1 MYLKKSLNKKTGRTY
16 LSIATGYRDKNTGNS
31 KTVLI
36 KSLGYLDVF
45 EKQFDDPISHF
56 TEIVNQMNNEELEN
70 KLPLTIQIDKNEK
83 LDKNICYRKN
93 FGYVALSKIY
103 HELEIDKFLINKFK
117 SRDVSEFKINN
128 IMKLLVFARCLFPDS
143 KKSTYENRD
152 IFFENTNFSLK
163 EVYNA
168 LTYIEPFKE
177 SLQSYIY
184 DHIKEQYKPKNECV
198 YYDVTNYYF
207 EIDDNDDF
215 RKKAVSKEHRPN
227 PIVQMGLFMDSLGLP
242 MCYGLFPGNTND
254 CLTLKPMVQKL
265 QNNYDI
271 GKVIVVADKGLNTGK
286 NIAYQK
292 AIGNGYVMS
301 LSVRGANQE
310 LKDFVLNE
318 KGYEY
323 NKDKTYKK
331 KSRLYPREIE
341 YIKTI
346 NGKEVKTK
354 TRVDE
359 KQVIFWSADY
369 AKRAKAERQPAID
382 KARDLIGNVQKYN
395 KKNSYGASKYVKHLV
410 FDETTGEII
419 KAKSQ
424 LSLDEDKIAEEEKY
438 DGYYAIV
445 SSEMN
450 KTDDEIIDIYR
461 GLWRIEETFKV
472 TKSELDDRPIYVST
486 KEHIEAHFLTCYLAL
501 VLCRVLQHKLDKKYS
516 VEKILES
523 LSKYNC
529 SNFQRNYYLFDYY
542 YIVLENIGNIIN
554 IDFSLKNRTLQDI
567 KKIFHYLKKVN
578 FSQQL
583 SSKKSSLKAIVI
595 SSFKSLFYLFLM
607 SNSGFNIFYLG
618 SIEKYINLFGSL
630 SG

>member
-1 MYLKKSLNKKTGRTY
+1 MYLNIMNNKKTGKTS
-16 LSIATGYRDKNTGNS
+16 LSICRGFRDTTGKVKHTTV
-31 KTVLI
+31 KTLGLLEDLE
-36 KSLGYLDVF
+36 KSY
-45 EKQFDDPISHF
+45 DDPIAHF
-56 TEIVNQMNNEELEN
+56 RSVAKKMTEEEKQDN
-70 KLPLTIQIDKNEK
+70 LPITITIDKNEEMQE
-83 LDKNICYRKN
+83 DTYNQKN
-93 FGYVALSKIY
+93 FGYASLSKVY

-117 SRDVSEFKINN
+117 ARDVSEFKINN
-128 IMKLLVFARCLFPDS
+128 IMKLLIFARCLFPDS
-143 KKSTYENRD
+143 KKSTYENKN
-152 IFFENTNFSLK
+152 IFFENTDFSLK

-184 DHIKEQYKPKNECV
+184 DHIQEQYKPNNECV
-198 YYDVTNYYF
+198 FYDVTNYYF

-215 RKKAVSKEHRPN
+215 RKKGVSKEHRPN

-265 QNNYDI
+265 QKNYSV

-310 LKDFVLNE
+310 LKDFVLDE

-341 YIKTI
+341 YIKTV
-346 NGKEVKTK
+346 NGKQELAKMK
-354 TRVDE
+354 VDE

-382 KARDLIGNVQKYN
+382 KAKDLIGNVQKYN
-395 KKNSYGASKYVKHLV
+395 KKNCYGASKYVKHLV
-410 FDETTGEII
+410 FDKNTGEII
-419 KAKSQ
+419 EAKSQ
-424 LSLDEDKIAEEEKY
+424 LSLDEEKIAEEEKL

-445 SSEMN
+445 SSEFN
-450 KTDDEIIDIYR
+450 KKDDEIIDIYR

-472 TKSELDDRPIYVST
+472 TKSELEDRPIYVST

-501 VLCRVLQHKLDKKYS
+501 VLCRVLQYKLDKKYS

-523 LSKYNC
+523 LSKCNC
-529 SNFQRNYYLFDYY
+529 QNLE
-542 YIVLENIGNIIN
+542 ENIYRFNFYDTVLKDIGNATDIN
-554 IDFSLKNRTLQDI
+554 FSLKNRTLQDI
-567 KKIFHYLKKVN
+567 KKI
-578 FSQQL
+578 L
-583 SSKKSSLKAIVI
+583 SLTKIK
-595 SSFKSLFYLFLM
+595 
-607 SNSGFNIFYLG
+607 
-618 SIEKYINLFGSL
+618 
-630 SG
+630 

>member
-1 MYLKKSLNKKTGRTY
+1 MYLKKSKNNKTGRTY
-16 LSIATGYRDKNTGNS
+16 LYIADGYHDKTKGYS
-31 KTVLI
+31 KTKTI
-36 KSLGYLDVF
+36 KSLGYLDVL
-45 EKQFDDPISHF
+45 EKEFDDPIAHF
-56 TEIVNQMNNEELEN
+56 SEIVKQMNEEKKINNAPVTLKIDINKKMLEN
-70 KLPLTIQIDKNEK
+70 TDN
-83 LDKNICYRKN
+83 NKN

-103 HELEIDKFLINKFK
+103 HELEIDKFIKK
-117 SRDVSEFKINN
+117 SFRSRNFSEYKINN

-143 KKSTYENRD
+143 KKSTFENKD
-152 IFFENTNFSLK
+152 LFFENTDFSLK
-163 EVYNA
+163 EIYNA

-177 SLQSYIY
+177 ELQSYIY
-184 DHIKEQYKPKNECV
+184 DHIQEQYKPNNECV

-215 RKKAVSKEHRPN
+215 RKKGVSKEHRPN
-227 PIVQMGLFMDSLGLP
+227 PIVQMGLFMDSIGLP
-242 MCYGLFPGNTND
+242 MCYGLFTGNTND

-265 QNNYDI
+265 QKNYNI

-301 LSVRGANQE
+301 LSIRGSNQE

-318 KGYEY
+318 SGYEY

-341 YIKTI
+341 YIKTV
-346 NGKEVKTK
+346 NGEQQPAKM
-354 TRVDE
+354 RVDE

-395 KKNSYGASKYVKHLV
+395 KKNCYGASKYVKHLV
-410 FDETTGEII
+410 FDKNTGEII
-419 KAKSQ
+419 KAQSQ
-424 LSLDEDKIAEEEKY
+424 LSLDEEKIAEEEKL

-445 SSEMN
+445 SSEIN

-461 GLWRIEETFKV
+461 GLWKIEETFKV
-472 TKSELDDRPIYVST
+472 TKSELEDRPVYMST

-501 VLCRVLQHKLDKKYS
+501 VLCRVLQYKLDKKYS

-523 LSKYNC
+523 LSKCNC
-529 SNFQRNYYLFDYY
+529 QNLE
-542 YIVLENIGNIIN
+542 ENIYRFSFFDTVLKDIGNAIN
-554 IDFSLKNRTLQDI
+554 IDFSLENRTLKNI
-567 KKIFHYLKKVN
+567 KENLALSKKIK
-578 FSQQL
+578 FSQ
-583 SSKKSSLKAIVI
+583 
-595 SSFKSLFYLFLM
+595 
-607 SNSGFNIFYLG
+607 
-618 SIEKYINLFGSL
+618 
-630 SG
+630 